1 MYIVNIQNREIEKLN
16 CNLIFYTKVPVV
28 ENSVKNFIKNLTKF
42 QRSGKVYMDYENSC
56 SLLLRLQTLFRKD
69 EVHAEQ
75 RKQGHSSR
83 SV

>member
-1 MYIVNIQNREIEKLN
+1 MNEFIELN
-16 CNLIFYTKVPVV
+16 CNLIFYTNVPVV
-28 ENSVKNFIKNLTKF
+28 ENNVKKLIKNLTKF

-56 SLLLRLQTLFRKD
+56 NPLLRLQTLFRKD

>member
-1 MYIVNIQNREIEKLN
+1 MNEIIELN
-16 CNLIFYTKVPVV
+16 CNLIFYTNVPVV
-28 ENSVKNFIKNLTKF
+28 ENSVKNLIKNLTKF
-42 QRSGKVYMDYENSC
+42 QRSGKVYMDYGNTC
-56 SLLLRLQTLFRKD
+56 NLFLWLQTLFRKD

>member
-1 MYIVNIQNREIEKLN
+1 MNEIIELN
-16 CNLIFYTKVPVV
+16 CNLIFYNKVPVV
-28 ENSVKNFIKNLTKF
+28 ENNVKKLIKNLTKF

-69 EVHAEQ
+69 EMHAEQ
-75 RKQGHSSR
+75 RKHGHSSR

>member
-1 MYIVNIQNREIEKLN
+1 MYNINIQIYGFEKLN
-16 CNLIFYTKVPVV
+16 CNLIFYTNVPVV
-28 ENSVKNFIKNLTKF
+28 ENNVKKLIKNLTKF

-56 SLLLRLQTLFRKD
+56 NLLLRLQTLFRKD